1 MSWFPTFLNP
11 WFAALAAA
19 IAIPSLLIL
28 YFLKLRR
35 REMAVSSTFLWKKSI
50 QDLQVNAPFQR
61 LRRNLLLLLQLI
73 LLALLL
79 LALARPVSNYKPG
92 AGKMTVILIDRSASM
107 AANDIEGG
115 KRTRLEEAKRRAKDL
130 VETLDRRSAA
140 MVIAF
145 DEKPQTVQPFTADV
159 AALKNAIDG
168 IRQTDR
174 KSRLKLAYQVADAQ
188 TNFNPEQL
196 RPGGGQLPDV
206 WLFSDGRVLDAADL
220 TIRGKVTF
228 DKIGSDNAGN
238 VAVVAMSAKR
248 TYERPTEVQVFA
260 RLANYG
266 TEIVKADVQLSVDD
280 RVRTIAATTLLP
292 DRWTDQ
298 QRDTAEAA
306 GNANRDSVEFTLELT
321 ESAVIKVEQM
331 RKEGD
336 ALAADDVA
344 QVIVPPPKTL
354 SVLLVSNGNFFIEKL
369 FNVLELKSPDTLIP
383 AAYETNIPI
392 QYDVII
398 FDNYSPKALPPNG
411 NFIYF
416 GGVAAG
422 LNLKAV
428 KEENRNVL
436 LEDGVG
442 VLDWQ
447 RDHPILRHL
456 SLQPIVTR
464 TALKLDVPP
473 ESEVLIEGTKG
484 PLLVMHREGPSVHL
498 VFAFDYMES
507 NLPVRPT
514 FPVIMYNAL
523 QYLAVGADMS
533 VRQSFDPG
541 ATPRIPRANLDRVA
555 LGLKEVTLAG
565 PMGSSVVPMPATGDF
580 ALPALDRVGVYTLD
594 PAVPPYDRLAVNLLD
609 ASESNLLPLAE
620 APGGMGDVIG
630 EDGGKSRLELWWWIV
645 ACAALPLL
653 LIEWWVYTRRVHL

>member
-11 WFAALAAA
+11 WLAAAAAA

-35 REMAVSSTFLWKKSI
+35 RELAVSSTFLWKKSI

-79 LALARPVSNYKPG
+79 LALARPVSNYTPG

-107 AANDIEGG
+107 AAKDVDAG
-115 KRTRLEEAKRRAKDL
+115 KHTRLEEAKRRAKDL
-130 VETLDRRSAA
+130 VETLDRKSSA

-145 DEKPQTVQPFTADV
+145 DETAETVQPFTTDV
-159 AALKNAIDG
+159 PALKNAIDG

-174 KSRLKLAYQVADAQ
+174 KSRLKLAYQLADAQ

-206 WLFSDGRVLDAADL
+206 WLYSDGRVLDPQDL
-220 TIRGKVTF
+220 AIRGKVTF
-228 DKIGSDNAGN
+228 DKIGTEEAGN
-238 VAVVAMSAKR
+238 VAIVAMSGKR

-266 TEIVKADVQLSVDD
+266 PDVVKADVQLSVDD
-280 RVRTIAATTLLP
+280 KVRTIAGTNLVP
-292 DRWTDQ
+292 ERWSQ
-298 QRDTAEAA
+298 QERDKAEAA
-306 GNANRDSVEFTLELT
+306 GEANRDSVEFTLDLT
-321 ESAVIKVEQM
+321 ESAVLKVEQM

-336 ALAADDVA
+336 ALASDDVA

-369 FNVLELKSPDTLIP
+369 FNVLELKSPDTMIP
-383 AAYETNIPI
+383 AAYEQNVPNK
-392 QYDVII
+392 YDVVI
-398 FDNYSPKALPPNG
+398 FDNYSPKALPPSG

-422 LNLKAV
+422 LKLKAV
-428 KEENRNVL
+428 KEDIRNVL
-436 LEDGVG
+436 LENVG

-464 TALKLDVPP
+464 TALKLDVPA
-473 ESEVLIEGTKG
+473 ESQVLIEGTKG
-484 PLLVMHREGPSVHL
+484 PLLVLHREGQSTHL

-533 VRQSFDPG
+533 VRQAFDPG
-541 ATPRIPRANLDRVA
+541 ATPRIPRGNIDRA
-555 LGLKEVTLAG
+555 SPGLKKITLNG
-565 PMGSSVVPMPATGDF
+565 PMGSRSVPIPDAGDF
-580 ALPALDRVGVYTLD
+580 ALPALDLVGVYTID
-594 PAVPPYDRLAVNLLD
+594 PPVPQYDRIAVNLLD
-609 ASESNLLPLAE
+609 ASESNLVPVE
-620 APGGMGDVIG
+620 KAPGGIG
-630 EDGGKSRLELWWWIV
+630 ETLEVGSGKSRLELWWWIV
-645 ACAALPLL
+645 ACAALPML